1 MPSTALIAGRIVSA
15 ASVVGGVNDAINIG
29 QHVVQFNGA
38 EAVTEGLGVAGQA
51 YGAAVG
57 AQAFGAAG
65 LVLGGPL
72 VGAVGALVGGSVGA
86 FYGAQGAKSIGASLT
101 GGDTPDKLGPP
112 LTLPNNSALEPTI
125 VTSDGSRYALVQV
138 QDKYTWFS
146 IQDNAAL
153 PNRYVEVVSGAK
165 AAELTGS
172 YLEAAGF
179 GAQLAQRQ
187 AELAQQQREALR
199 AAFSRSEIESANHM
213 GPNGLPW
220 GTTSAIGS
228 NATQTWLL
236 SPDPGQALNILEVRN
251 ADRSVSRIVQEI
263 DRSSGV
269 LLGEK
274 TYENPVPSNP
284 DGFRLVATSDHQN
297 GVHWMLDRETG
308 RMEQAGFAPM
318 AGSAPSFEEGFAP
331 DGSPL
336 GQAATVVHEG
346 KASTTV
352 WTRDATTGQYTETET
367 STQRDRAGNDTQA
380 TTTVRSY
387 AADGTPLQQ
396 QVQSPSAAPAMS
408 NAEGDSTS
416 AAPTQPEPI
425 PDITTHEQRITPTP
439 GGMSFA
445 EAHQRRDVP
454 EQTSPGSLQ
463 PVGKLAQPD
472 RQHELTLLREIG
484 IVNARVKEE
493 LGSAPKLR
501 EAGQPSLEHTQ
512 QRTQEPT
519 QDLAPR
525 RTLKEAVVQP
535 MPSPEMKA
543 VAPQTMSPAQPMQA
557 LDQRVAAPAPS
568 QTTTPSAPDSHEMQA
583 RLAAKE
589 AELAAARAQIARLT
603 VQGFAVPQ
611 ASASPATRAEPVA
624 PARHSDPRN
633 PSHPDH
639 KDFQKIFDVLAQDG
653 RWNPQQSTSIASQ
666 ALADFKGDRLAKRL
680 DVVLLEPDTR
690 GQLKLFVGH
699 APWGGLR
706 CLSLAAVDPV
716 QAACV
721 PPEQSF
727 ERLEQATQMAQQ
739 RELQDAQRWAP
750 PHQQQQANEQG
761 PRP

>member
-1 MPSTALIAGRIVSA
+1 LQAGGA
-15 ASVVGGVNDAINIG
+15 AA
-29 QHVVQFNGA
+29 GA
-38 EAVTEGLGVAGQA
+38 KLGVLFMAPFA
-51 YGAAVG
+51 T
-57 AQAFGAAG
+57 
-65 LVLGGPL
+65 VLGP
-72 VGAVGALVGGSVGA
+72 AAPPIGALLGSIGGA
-86 FYGAQGAKSIGASLT
+86 FLGAQGAKSLGAYLT

-112 LTLPNNSALEPTI
+112 LTLPNDSALEPTI
-125 VTSDGSRYALVQV
+125 VTSAGGRYALVQIEGR
-138 QDKYTWFS
+138 YTWFS
-146 IQDNAAL
+146 IQDNPVL

-179 GAQLAQRQ
+179 NAQLAQRQ

-199 AAFSRSEIESANHM
+199 EAFARSEIKSANHM

-220 GTTSAIGS
+220 GTPSAVGA
-228 NATQTWLL
+228 NATQTWIL
-236 SPDPGQALNILEVRN
+236 SPEPGQALNILEVRN
-251 ADRSVSRIVQEI
+251 TDRSVSRIVQEVE
-263 DRSSGV
+263 RSSGV

-284 DGFRLVATSDHQN
+284 DGFRLVATSDYRS
-297 GVHWMLDRETG
+297 GVHWTLDRETG
-308 RMEQAGFAPM
+308 RMEQAGVAPM
-318 AGSAPSFEEGFAP
+318 AGSAPSFEAGFAP

-352 WTRDATTGQYTETET
+352 WARDAATGQFTETET
-367 STQRDRAGNDTQA
+367 NTRRDNAGNDTQA
-380 TTTVRSY
+380 TNTVRSY

-396 QVQSPSAAPAMS
+396 QIQSPSAAPAMS
-408 NAEGDSTS
+408 NAEGHPNS
-416 AAPTQPEPI
+416 APPTKPEPI
-425 PDITTHEQRITPTP
+425 PHITTHEQRITPTP
-439 GGMSFA
+439 GGMTFA
-445 EAHQRRDVP
+445 EAHQRRDEP
-454 EQTSPGSLQ
+454 EQISPSSLQ
-463 PVGKLAQPD
+463 PVGKLASPD

-493 LGSAPKLR
+493 LGNAPKLHD
-501 EAGQPSLEHTQ
+501 AAQPSLERTQ
-512 QRTQEPT
+512 QRAQEPT

-535 MPSPEMKA
+535 VPSPEMKA
-543 VAPQTMSPAQPMQA
+543 VAPQTMAPTQPTHA
-557 LDQRVAAPAPS
+557 PDQRVAAPAPS
-568 QTTTPSAPDSHEMQA
+568 QTTTPSAPDSLEMHA

-589 AELAAARAQIARLT
+589 AELAAAREQIARLT

-611 ASASPATRAEPVA
+611 ASESPAARAEPAA
-624 PARHSDPRN
+624 PARQPDPRN
-633 PSHPDH
+633 PAHPDH

-653 RWNPQQSTSIASQ
+653 RWNAQQSTSIASQ

-706 CLSLAAVDPV
+706 CLSVAAVDPV
-716 QAACV
+716 QAARV

-739 RELQDAQRWAP
+739 RELQDAQRWGQQY
-750 PHQQQQANEQG
+750 QQQQGNAQG
-761 PRP
+761 LQR

>member
-1 MPSTALIAGRIVSA
+1 MTPFAVVLGPAAPSIGAF
-15 ASVVGGVNDAINIG
+15 VGGVG
-29 QHVVQFNGA
+29 GA
-38 EAVTEGLGVAGQA
+38 FA
-51 YGAAVG
+51 G
-57 AQAFGAAG
+57 AQA
-65 LVLGGPL
+65 V
-72 VGAVGALVGGSVGA
+72 
-86 FYGAQGAKSIGASLT
+86 KSIGAYLT

-112 LTLPNNSALEPTI
+112 LTLPNDIALEPTI
-125 VTSDGSRYALVQV
+125 LTSDGSGYALVQIE
-138 QDKYTWFS
+138 DKYTWFS
-146 IQDNAAL
+146 IQDNPAL
-153 PNRYVEVVSGAK
+153 PNRYVEVVSGTK

-172 YLEAAGF
+172 YLDAAGF

-199 AAFSRSEIESANHM
+199 AAFARSEIESANHM

-220 GTTSAIGS
+220 GTPSAIGS

-236 SPDPGQALNILEVRN
+236 SPDPGQTLNILDVRN
-251 ADRSVSRIVQEI
+251 ADRSASRIVQEV
-263 DRSSGV
+263 DRNSGA

-274 TYENPVPSNP
+274 NYENPVSSNP

-297 GVHWMLDRETG
+297 GVHWTLDRETG
-308 RMEQAGFAPM
+308 KMEQAGVAP
-318 AGSAPSFEEGFAP
+318 AARNTPSFEEGFAP

-367 STQRDRAGNDTQA
+367 STRRDNAGKDTQA
-380 TTTVRSY
+380 ATIVRSY
-387 AADGTPLQQ
+387 AADGTALQQ
-396 QVQSPSAAPAMS
+396 QIQSPSAAPAMS
-408 NAEGDSTS
+408 NAEGHPNT

-425 PDITTHEQRITPTP
+425 SHITTHEQRITPTP

-445 EAHQRRDVP
+445 EAHQRRDEP
-454 EQTSPGSLQ
+454 EQISTGSLQ

-484 IVNARVKEE
+484 IVNARVKEA
-493 LGSAPKLR
+493 LGNAPKLR

-525 RTLKEAVVQP
+525 HTLKEAVVQP
-535 MPSPEMKA
+535 VPSPEMKA
-543 VAPQTMSPAQPMQA
+543 VAPQTMAPAQPMQV
-557 LDQRVAAPAPS
+557 LDQRVVAPAPS
-568 QTTTPSAPDSHEMQA
+568 QTTTPSAPDSLEMHA

-589 AELAAARAQIARLT
+589 AELATARAQIARLS

-611 ASASPATRAEPVA
+611 ASEPATARAESAA
-624 PARHSDPRN
+624 PARQTDPRD
-633 PSHPDH
+633 PAHPDH

-653 RWNPQQSTSIASQ
+653 RWNALQSTSIASQ

-706 CLSLAAVDPV
+706 CLSVAAVDPV
-716 QAACV
+716 QVARV

-739 RELQDAQRWAP
+739 RELQDAQRWGQQS
-750 PHQQQQANEQG
+750 QQQQGNAPG
-761 PRP
+761 PAR